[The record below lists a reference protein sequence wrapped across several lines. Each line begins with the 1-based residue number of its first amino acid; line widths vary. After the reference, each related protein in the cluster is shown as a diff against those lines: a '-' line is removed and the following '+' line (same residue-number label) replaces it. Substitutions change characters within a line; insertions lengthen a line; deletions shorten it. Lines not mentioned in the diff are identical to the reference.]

1 MDQAKKTK
9 TKQPKAPAPSKKKA
23 GFDHLFGV
31 DILEKFVTF
40 SKDTLSP
47 KVLDFSI
54 KWLLKIGHYALI
66 AAAALGF
73 LFTFIYAVRVNSFFA
88 FLYGIAWIVLVFV
101 IQYTAHRFSTAGEK
115 LINNNP
121 SSMSSKAFLDCFGFL
136 AVIGGLIVLVVGIL
150 QTIRGAGFNNLFMGI
165 GFFVLLEFLA
175 LVAFHP
181 QTVTTN
187 IIKETTAGQEAIG
200 IIVFF
205 LKGLMKLVPIV
216 FGVGI
221 AVGFVLL
228 FIDFIGIFGN
238 EFRVASSWLSGQ
250 NSART
255 ILYVGLIPF
264 LSYLFFVLSYL
275 AVDVIRSILATPI
288 KIEEL
293 KKK

>member
-1 MDQAKKTK
+1 
-9 TKQPKAPAPSKKKA
+9 
-23 GFDHLFGV
+23 
-31 DILEKFVTF
+31 
-40 SKDTLSP
+40 
-47 KVLDFSI
+47 
-54 KWLLKIGHYALI
+54 
-66 AAAALGF
+66 
-73 LFTFIYAVRVNSFFA
+73 
-88 FLYGIAWIVLVFV
+88 
-101 IQYTAHRFSTAGEK
+101 
-115 LINNNP
+115 
-121 SSMSSKAFLDCFGFL
+121 MSSKAFLDCFGFL
-136 AVIGGLIVLVVGIL
+136 AVISGLIILIVGIL

-165 GFFVLLEFLA
+165 GFFVLFEFLA

-181 QTVTTN
+181 ETVTTN

-205 LKGLMKLVPIV
+205 LKGVMKLVPIV

-250 NSART
+250 NSARN